1 MDSRK
6 IALQETGVIAI
17 GEAVGVALMI
27 GVFALL
33 GKFDR
38 TVLLGG
44 MVGGLLSVA
53 NFFAIAVV
61 TTLAADRAEKQDVQG
76 GVKLVQGAYPI
87 RMLVLAVT
95 LILCAKSGYFNVV
108 ALALPLLFV
117 RPTITIAE
125 FFRKKGD

>member
-76 GVKLVQGAYPI
+76 GVKLVQGSYPI

>member
-27 GVFALL
+27 VVFALL
-33 GKFDR
+33 GQFDR

-76 GVKLVQGAYPI
+76 GVKLVQGSYPI

>member
-1 MDSRK
+1 MDSRE

-27 GVFALL
+27 GAFALL
-33 GKFDR
+33 GKFDW